1 MSLVFVLNSVALGVG
16 LAMDAFSVSLANGLH
31 EPQMRRK
38 RLCLIAGVYA
48 FFQYIMP
55 MIGWVC
61 VHTILEAFSSFEK
74 FIPWIALVLLRYIG
88 GKMVKEGLS
97 ERADKEEKEEAD
109 RSASKADL
117 LVQGVATS
125 IDALSVGFTIAEY
138 DLVLA
143 NAAAMIIG
151 AITFVICVGGLLVGR
166 KAGTRMSWKASVLG
180 GCILIA
186 IGIEIFVNG
195 AWHH

>member
-1 MSLVFVLNSVALGVG
+1 MSLIFVLNSVALGVG

-31 EPQMRRK
+31 EPQMRRN

-74 FIPWIALVLLRYIG
+74 FIPWIALILLLYIG

-97 ERADKEEKEEAD
+97 ERADKDEKEEAD